1 VKSGLA
7 FAFATSCRP
16 LKSRTADDQAGAE
29 EQHDASRIQVD
40 RVGLSAAVDEAGAER
55 CTGAGSTRSGE
66 GTSPTG
72 PRSFAAEHISSRR
85 AL

>member
-7 FAFATSCRP
+7 FALATSRRP
-16 LKSRTADDQAGAE
+16 LKSQTDQAGAE

-72 PRSFAAEHISSRR
+72 PRSFAAERISSRR